1 MSPRN
6 PRGVDWPLAFI
17 GEAALKMLRPVVSK
31 LPIKSDQTLVPAMNA
46 VAVSPL
52 AAYTAGAACAT

>member
-6 PRGVDWPLAFI
+6 PRGVDWPLVFI
-17 GEAALKMLRPVVSK
+17 GEAALKMLRPVVSFA
-31 LPIKSDQTLVPAMNA
+31 PINADQTEVPAINA

-52 AAYTAGAACAT
+52 AA